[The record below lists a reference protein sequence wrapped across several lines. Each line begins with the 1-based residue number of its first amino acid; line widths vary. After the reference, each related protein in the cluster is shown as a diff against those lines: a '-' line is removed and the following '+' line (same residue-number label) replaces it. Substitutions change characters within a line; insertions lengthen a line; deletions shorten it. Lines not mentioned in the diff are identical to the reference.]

1 MKQAL
6 VSPIY
11 KYSNDTNIIPNNP
24 RTCKHK
30 EALISIYV
38 SSLLPAVVDV
48 CMRIGSCH
56 LLALRKPLTSMVGL
70 LPGLKEFRFCP
81 YPALCFVFSAFYTQV
96 LYYTRVFH
104 GLKMPPTKDEDL
116 ARPAISEDAKF
127 ESGAKLNLE
136 IRLAIWGLVYTAACA
151 RIVEVQTSEHDHY
164 SKTHRWCPRYSPSP
178 PPLVVNICRE
188 AREEARRLARAAGH
202 LLFTTTSSNPP
213 DIYFNPAIDTLYV
226 PNDKNYWIRD
236 WGPEGVLTQVK
247 AEPRPQ
253 LLRSLAIELDP
264 LTRGTT
270 SYFLQRDIADLQ
282 GLEEVILIVKKA
294 GKAELDWVKKLDRS
308 LHVWLRDTRRLRERL
323 GTGKSIRP
331 PCLEECK
338 IALKR
343 GVQFEFI
350 NKALG

>member
-1 MKQAL
+1 MFQILASL
-6 VSPIY
+6 WFSPGSLRPVSQRRRSAASFKRIQ
-11 KYSNDTNIIPNNP
+11 I
-24 RTCKHK
+24 
-30 EALISIYV
+30 L
-38 SSLLPAVVDV
+38 SLP
-48 CMRIGSCH
+48 S
-56 LLALRKPLTSMVGL
+56 
-70 LPGLKEFRFCP
+70 
-81 YPALCFVFSAFYTQV
+81 LCFVLSAFYAQV
-96 LYYTRVFH
+96 LYYTRVFN

-270 SYFLQRDIADLQ
+270 PYFLQRDIADFE

-308 LHVWLRDTRRLRERL
+308 LHAWLLNTRRLRERQ
-323 GTGKSIRP
+323 GTAKSIRP
-331 PCLEECK
+331 YPEECK

-343 GVQFEFI
+343 GVKFEFI